1 MGKWEKRNL
10 SVLGKD
16 KIINSGIRVLELEA
30 KAITA
35 LSENLSSTFCEAV
48 EILSKCN
55 GKVIV
60 TGMGKS
66 GHIGQK
72 IAATFSSTGTP
83 AQFIHPG
90 EASHGDLGNIS
101 KEDILIILSNSGET
115 PELYNI
121 VTYSKKSQIPI
132 IGISSKQSSTLSE
145 NSNISLIL
153 PDLGEAC
160 PNGLA
165 PTTSTTLMLS
175 LGDALCV
182 ALMEKKKFSKSDFLE
197 FHPGGNLGAK
207 LKPISA
213 IMHSG
218 VELPLI
224 NIGNNMSEALI
235 EMTKKGFGITGVISE
250 NGDLEGVIS
259 DGDLRRNMEGLLEKG
274 VSEVMTRNPIVL
286 NPSIN
291 VSDTLNLMNEN
302 KITSVFI
309 SETEDGNFPIGI
321 VHLHDCLRLGNG

>member
-1 MGKWEKRNL
+1 MVHN
-10 SVLGKD
+10 
-16 KIINSGIRVLELEA
+16 KIIEAGIRVLELEA
-30 KAITA
+30 KAISI
-35 LSENLSSTFCEAV
+35 LSRSLKSSFYESV
-48 EILSKCN
+48 DLLSKCE
-55 GKVIV
+55 GKIIV

-101 KEDILIILSNSGET
+101 KDDVLIILSNSGET
-115 PELYNI
+115 AELYNI
-121 VTYSKKSQIPI
+121 IAYSKKITLPI
-132 IGISSKQSSTLSE
+132 IGITSNSKSTLCE
-145 NSNISLIL
+145 NSTKTLII

-175 LGDALCV
+175 LGDALCI
-182 ALMEKKKFSKSDFLE
+182 ALMEKNNFTKNDFLA

-218 VELPLI
+218 TNLPLVKM
-224 NIGNNMSEALI
+224 GHGMAEALI
-235 EMTKKGFGITGVISE
+235 EMTKKGFGITGVVSE
-250 NGDLEGVIS
+250 SGDLKGVIS
-259 DGDLRRNMEGLLEKG
+259 DGDLRRNMDGLLEKD
-274 VSEVMTRNPIVL
+274 VSTVMTKNPITLESSV
-286 NPSIN
+286 N
-291 VSDTLNLMNEN
+291 VSDALNLMNRN

-309 SETEDGNFPIGI
+309 SDANNPKTPIGI
-321 VHLHDCLRLGNG
+321 VHLHDCLRLGNV

>member
-1 MGKWEKRNL
+1 MRALEKN
-10 SVLGKD
+10 KAID
-16 KIINSGIRVLELEA
+16 SGIRVLELEA
-30 KAITA
+30 AA
-35 LSENLSSTFCEAV
+35 LRLLSENLTSTFSNSV
-48 EILSKCN
+48 NLLSKCK
-55 GKVIV
+55 GKIIV

-101 KEDILIILSNSGET
+101 KDDVIIILSNSGET
-115 PELYNI
+115 AELYNI
-121 VTYSKKSQIPI
+121 ITYSKKACLPI
-132 IGISSKQSSTLSE
+132 IGISSNSHSSLSE
-145 NSNISLIL
+145 NSTISLII
-153 PDLGEAC
+153 PNLGEAC

-165 PTTSTTLMLS
+165 PTTSTTLMLG
-175 LGDALCV
+175 LGDALCI
-182 ALMEKKKFSKSDFLE
+182 ALMEKNNFSKNDFFE

-218 VELPLI
+218 ADLPLVDI
-224 NIGNNMSEALI
+224 NSGMSDALI
-235 EMTKKGFGITGVISE
+235 EMTKKGFGITGVLLKDGSL
-250 NGDLEGVIS
+250 GGVIS
-259 DGDLRRNMEGLLEKG
+259 DGDLRRNMENLLAKN
-274 VSEVMTRNPIVL
+274 VSDVMTKNPIILQASV
-286 NPSIN
+286 N

-302 KITSVFI
+302 KVTSVFI
-309 SETEDGNFPIGI
+309 SEKQDSKFPVGI